1 MMIRRSGVR
10 QRDLPSPFQE
20 VGKRFGVADYHIA
33 CEAKR
38 LQRSLGNDLV
48 TVVAGWIEGVAKL
61 GASTASLMRTH
72 YCGLLRSRSERA
84 IVRLMGFSERACA

>member
-20 VGKRFGVADYHIA
+20 VGKRFGVADYRIA

-38 LQRSLGNDLV
+38 LQRSLRSDLV
-48 TVVAGWIEGVAKL
+48 TCTAGISDDHGNEAQVRCVARRWLDPNFCCDPYDGD
-61 GASTASLMRTH
+61 
-72 YCGLLRSRSERA
+72 
-84 IVRLMGFSERACA
+84 